1 MKLKKKIDRVFELFA
16 LGLRKITAVIL
27 AVMIVTVAIQI
38 ISRPLNIYTP
48 WTEEVANYS
57 LIWMTYLGSIICV
70 IKGQH
75 LCVDLFLARYK
86 PIQRRVAHVFIDLV
100 ITIFCAIM
108 FVFGTKLCMSPII
121 INGRTPAL
129 EMSRLYIYLSLPIS
143 MGFSLIYIGYD
154 LIVSVIDLFTGG
166 KLITDEEIEEKT
178 TNYEK

>member
-1 MKLKKKIDRVFELFA
+1 MKIKTALDRAFA
-16 LGLRKITAVIL
+16 LLAAGIRKITAVIL
-27 AVMIVTVAIQI
+27 VVMVVSVAIQI
-38 ISRPLNIYTP
+38 VSRPLKLNIS
-48 WTEEVANYS
+48 WTEEVSTYS
-57 LIWMTYLGSIICV
+57 LIWMTYLGGIICV

-75 LCVDLFLARYK
+75 LCVDLFLARYTAR
-86 PIQRRVAHVFIDLV
+86 QRRIAHVFIDLV

-129 EMSRLYIYLSLPIS
+129 GMSRLYIYLSLPIS
-143 MGFSLIYIGYD
+143 MGFSLLYITYD
-154 LIVSVIDLFTGG
+154 LIVSIIDLFTGG

>member
-1 MKLKKKIDRVFELFA
+1 MRIKNALDRAFALFA
-16 LGLRKITAVIL
+16 AGIRKITAVIL
-27 AVMIVTVAIQI
+27 MVMVVSVALQI
-38 ISRPLNIYTP
+38 ISRPLKLNIS
-48 WTEEVANYS
+48 WTEEVSTYS
-57 LIWMTYLGSIICV
+57 LIWMTYLGGIVCV

-75 LCVDLFLARYK
+75 LCVDLFLARYT
-86 PIQRRVAHVFIDLV
+86 PRQRRIAHVFIDLV

-129 EMSRLYIYLSLPIS
+129 GMSRLYIYLSLPIS
-143 MGFSLIYIGYD
+143 MGFSLLYITYD
-154 LIVSVIDLFTGG
+154 LIVSIIDLFTGG